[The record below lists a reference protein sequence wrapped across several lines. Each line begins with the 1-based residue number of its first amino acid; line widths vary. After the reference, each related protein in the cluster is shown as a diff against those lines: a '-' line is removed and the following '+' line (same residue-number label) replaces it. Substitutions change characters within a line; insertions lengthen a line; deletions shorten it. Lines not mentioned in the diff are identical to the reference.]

1 MIVVAIT
8 GPRMSEALSQ
18 LRTSRPFADMFEFR
32 LDLLAEIETGSLF
45 RATRRPVIATCRPV
59 REGGRFRGSESR
71 RMSRLLDA
79 VRAGA
84 VYVDI
89 ELDAHE
95 AFSQMLRKAGL
106 RPRLIV
112 SKHFF
117 GAQRPRV
124 RRDYARLRSTGA
136 DVIKLA
142 YETSDA
148 WQLSSA
154 IEFLARARADRQKAI
169 AVAMG
174 EAGEASRVL
183 YRRFGGW
190 ATYAGTEDGK
200 GSAPGQLPASVMKK
214 VYSAHLRTR
223 RTKVF
228 GLVGF
233 PVAHSKGMYI
243 HNPVYHVQRV
253 DAVYV
258 RFPVSNLRLFMR
270 TVGPVLSGCS
280 VTIPHKRA
288 MMKFLSSA
296 QPSVGAIGAVNTI
309 VRRRRGWL
317 GANTDA
323 GAALDSIEERGSVAG
338 RSMLILGTGGSARAI
353 AVEARR
359 RGASVTVTGRKP
371 HRVAS
376 LARATGAAGI
386 LWNRISTGRWNIL
399 VNTTPV
405 GMWPRS
411 DEMPIRSVPPGTDVV
426 FDVIYNPSMTK
437 LLRTAESAG
446 ASIVSGVQM
455 FIKQAAGQIA
465 LFTGTRP
472 EESLL
477 RRLFTRAI

>member
-8 GPRMSEALSQ
+8 GPRMREALDQ
-18 LRTSRPFADMFEFR
+18 LRTSQPFADMFEIR
-32 LDLLAEIETGSLF
+32 LDLLADIDTGPLF
-45 RATRRPVIATCRPV
+45 RAARKPVIATCRPV

-71 RMSRLLDA
+71 RMRRLLDA
-79 VRAGA
+79 VDAGA
-84 VYVDI
+84 AYVDI
-89 ELDAHE
+89 ELDAHGL
-95 AFSQMLRKAGL
+95 FSRMLREAKV

-117 GAQRPRV
+117 DEQRPRV
-124 RRDYARLRSTGA
+124 RRDYARLRATGA
-136 DVIKLA
+136 EVIKLA
-142 YETSDA
+142 YEASDA
-148 WQLSSA
+148 WQIA
-154 IEFLARARADRQKAI
+154 PAMEFLVRARADRQKAI

-174 EAGEASRVL
+174 EAGEASRIL

-200 GSAPGQLPASVMKK
+200 GSAPGQLPASIMKN
-214 VYSAHLRTR
+214 VFAAHLRTR

-243 HNPVYHVQRV
+243 HNPIYRAQRV

-258 RFPVSNLRLFMR
+258 RFPVLNLRLFMR

-323 GAALDSIEERGSVAG
+323 GAALDAMEERGSVAG
-338 RSMLILGTGGSARAI
+338 RSVLILGTGGSARAI
-353 AVEARR
+353 AVEARQ
-359 RGASVTVTGRKP
+359 RGASVTVAGRRP
-371 HRVAS
+371 RRVAA

-386 LWNRISTGRWNIL
+386 RWDQIPAGRWNIL

-411 DEMPIRSVPPGTDVV
+411 GEMPIRRIPPGTDLV
-426 FDVIYNPSMTK
+426 FDAIYNPSVTK
-437 LLRTAESAG
+437 LLRTAKSSG
-446 ASIVSGVQM
+446 ASIVSGAEM
-455 FIKQAAGQIA
+455 FIRQGAGQIA
-465 LFTGTRP
+465 LFTGKRP

-477 RRLFTRAI
+477 RRLFKRAT

>member
-8 GPRMSEALSQ
+8 GPGMSEALGQ
-18 LRTSRPFADMFEFR
+18 MRASRPFADIFEIR
-32 LDLLAEIETGSLF
+32 LDLLADCDTATLF
-45 RATRRPVIATCRPV
+45 RATRKPVIATCRPV
-59 REGGRFRGSESR
+59 REGGGFRGPESR
-71 RMSRLLDA
+71 RMGRLCDA
-79 VRAGA
+79 VDAGA
-84 VYVDI
+84 AYVDI

-95 AFSQMLRKAGL
+95 KFIRMLQDAGI

-117 GAQRPRV
+117 GGKRPRIK
-124 RRDYARLRSTGA
+124 RDYARLRATGA
-136 DVIKLA
+136 EVIKLA
-142 YETSDA
+142 YEASDA
-148 WQLSSA
+148 WQIGPA
-154 IEFLARARADRQKAI
+154 MEFLARAKADRQKAI

-174 EAGEASRVL
+174 DAGEASRIL

-200 GSAPGQLPASVMKK
+200 GSAPGQLPASIMKK
-214 VYSAHLRTR
+214 LFAAHLRTR

-233 PVAHSKGMYI
+233 PVAHSKGVYI
-243 HNPVYHVQRV
+243 HNPVYRAQRV

-258 RFPVSNLRLFMR
+258 RFPVANLRLFMR

-280 VTIPHKRA
+280 VTIPHKQA

-323 GAALDSIEERGSVAG
+323 GAALDAMEKCGSVAG

-359 RGASVTVTGRKP
+359 RGASVTVAGRRP
-371 HRVAS
+371 HRVAA
-376 LARATGAAGI
+376 LVRATGAAGI
-386 LWNRISTGRWNIL
+386 RWNQIPAGRWSIL

-405 GMWPRS
+405 GMWPRTG
-411 DEMPIRSVPPGTDVV
+411 EMPVRRIPPGTDVV
-426 FDVIYNPSMTK
+426 FDAIYNPPITQ
-437 LLRTAESAG
+437 LLREAKSAG
-446 ASIVSGVQM
+446 ASFVSGMEM
-455 FIKQAAGQIA
+455 FIKQGVGQIA
-465 LFTGTRP
+465 LFTGKKP
-472 EESLL
+472 GEDLL
-477 RRLFTRAI
+477 RRLFLRAT